1 MTYNKFRSLSDKW
14 VLAHHS
20 SRGKSDG
27 VELTM
32 DVDKY
37 TINRYIDDWDD
48 EGDTIYAIDEYL
60 KDIPEDILKREIG
73 AKTDRQVRGWF
84 KANLIKKQS
93 NSLDK
98 IIEFFDS
105 HGIPYT
111 YESHF

>member
-1 MTYNKFRSLSDKW
+1 MEDKW
-14 VLAHHS
+14 IIAHNRS
-20 SRGKSDG
+20 DRKTDG
-27 VELTM
+27 VELTLVW
-32 DVDKY
+32 DRY
-37 TINRYIDDWDD
+37 TLYRYIDDWDD